1 MSLRSPEPLACE
13 EAEQWLVELAASAEP
28 LDHVVATLSMP
39 VGTDHRRAAR
49 AVAAAAWLV
58 EEDAAVLPHLD
69 ARTIELVT
77 RVLREVLALP
87 AWERRWLRPSERAS
101 ARQAVQDI
109 LAALASRARG

>member
-13 EAEQWLVELAASAEP
+13 EAEQWLAELEASTRP
-28 LDHVVATLSMP
+28 LDHVVATLSTP

-58 EEDAAVLPHLD
+58 EEDSAVLPRLD
-69 ARTIELVT
+69 ARTVELVT

-101 ARQAVQDI
+101 ARQSVEEI
-109 LAALASRARG
+109 LATLAARAGN